1 MLDVEKIRKD
11 FPIFNDLNKPFVYLD
26 SASTSQK
33 PLEVIDAISS
43 YYKSYTANV
52 HRALYSIGEKATD
65 EYENVRK
72 LVKKILNV
80 PDSHSVVFTSGTT
93 ESINLIAYS
102 WGLKNLKETDS
113 VLITEMEH
121 HSNIIPWQLITKK
134 TNSSLNYITLNNNGT
149 LNTESIN
156 DEFLSSTKIISIS
169 HQSNV
174 FGTIN
179 PIKNII
185 NKVKDMGVLTLIDG
199 AQAVPHL
206 EVDLSELDPDFYVF
220 SGHKILGPTGVGVLI
235 GRNELLD
242 EMEPFMGGG
251 EMINKVSMQDATWN
265 EIPWKFEAG
274 TPNIAQVIGLGAAI
288 NYLMNIGLDKV
299 HSHEQSLLHYAL
311 NALEKNEDVT
321 LYGNPPERGAVIP
334 FNLKNIHPHDLAKFL
349 DLDGICIRAG
359 HHCAQPIMD
368 YLKVPSTARI
378 SMNIYNDENDID
390 HLLKGI
396 EKTIRTLN

>member
-134 TNSSLNYITLNNNGT
+134 TNSSLDYIALNNNCT

-156 DEFLSSTKIISIS
+156 DEILSSTKIISIS

-220 SGHKILGPTGVGVLI
+220 SGHKMLGPTGVGVLI
-235 GRNELLD
+235 GRNELL
-242 EMEPFMGGG
+242 EKMEPFMGGG

-311 NALEKNEDVT
+311 NALEQNEDVT

>member
-1 MLDVEKIRKD
+1 MLDVEKIRND
-11 FPIFNDLNKPFVYLD
+11 FPIFNDLNKPFIYLD

-33 PLEVIDAISS
+33 PLEVIDTISS
-43 YYKSYTANV
+43 YYNSYAANV

-65 EYENVRK
+65 EYENVRL
-72 LVKKILNV
+72 LVKKMLNV
-80 PDSHSVVFTSGTT
+80 PDSHSVIFTSGTT

-102 WGLKNLKETDS
+102 WGLKNLKKADS

-134 TNSSLNYITLNNNGT
+134 TNSSLNYIPLCNNGT
-149 LNTESIN
+149 LNTESMN
-156 DEFLSSTKIISIS
+156 EQLLSSTKIISIS

-185 NKVKDMGVLTLIDG
+185 DKAKSMDILTLIDG

-206 EVDLSELDPDFYVF
+206 KVNLAELDSDFYVF
-220 SGHKILGPTGVGVLI
+220 SGHKMLGPTGVGVLI
-235 GRNELLD
+235 GRNELLE
-242 EMEPFMGGG
+242 EMEPFLGGG
-251 EMINKVSMQDATWN
+251 EMINKVNMHESTWN

-274 TPNIAQVIGLGAAI
+274 TPKVAQVIGLGAAI
-288 NYLMNIGLDKV
+288 KYLMNIGLENI
-299 HSHEQSLLHYAL
+299 HNHEQGLLQYAL
-311 NALEKNEDVT
+311 DILEQNENII

-334 FNLKNIHPHDLAKFL
+334 FNLKNIHAHDLAKFL

-368 YLKVPSTARI
+368 YLNVSSTARI

-390 HLLKGI
+390 ILAAGI
-396 EKTIRTLN
+396 KKTISTLN

>member
-134 TNSSLNYITLNNNGT
+134 TNSSLNYIPLNNNGT

-220 SGHKILGPTGVGVLI
+220 SGHKILGPTGVGILI
-235 GRNELLD
+235 GRNELLE

>member
-11 FPIFNDLNKPFVYLD
+11 FPIFNDLNKPFIYLD

-33 PLEVIDAISS
+33 PQKIIDTISS
-43 YYKSYTANV
+43 YYNSYTANV

-65 EYENVRK
+65 EYENVRL
-72 LVKKILNV
+72 LVKKMLNV
-80 PDSHSVVFTSGTT
+80 PDSHSVIFTSGTT

-102 WGLKNLKETDS
+102 WGLKNLKKADS

-134 TNSSLNYITLNNNGT
+134 TNSSLNYIPLCNNGT
-149 LNTESIN
+149 LNTESMN
-156 DEFLSSTKIISIS
+156 EQLLSSTKIISIS

-185 NKVKDMGVLTLIDG
+185 DKAKSMDILTLIDG

-206 EVDLSELDPDFYVF
+206 EVDLAELDSDFYVF
-220 SGHKILGPTGVGVLI
+220 SGHKMLGPTGVGILI
-235 GRNELLD
+235 GRNELLE
-242 EMEPFMGGG
+242 EMEPFLGGG
-251 EMINKVSMQDATWN
+251 EMINKVNMHESTWN

-274 TPNIAQVIGLGAAI
+274 TPKVAQVIGLGAAI
-288 NYLMNIGLDKV
+288 KYLMNIGLDNI
-299 HSHEQSLLHYAL
+299 HNHEQGLLQYAL
-311 NALEKNEDVT
+311 DILEQNENII

-334 FNLKNIHPHDLAKFL
+334 FNLKNIHAHDLAKFL

-368 YLKVPSTARI
+368 YLNVSSTARI

-390 HLLKGI
+390 ILAAGI
-396 EKTIRTLN
+396 KKTISTLN